1 MKRTIRPSILYFGTP
16 VVVLSTRNADGT
28 DNLAPFSSVFWLGSM
43 AVLGLN
49 TRSKTVE
56 NLRRTGE
63 AVINLPSDREAEAVD
78 RLALTT
84 GVEAVP
90 AYKAARGYRFEGD
103 KFGAA
108 GVTPGPTAVVDAA
121 SVAEFPVHLEA
132 TLADE
137 HPLDKG
143 VSLFVLEVQ
152 RVAVE
157 EDLVAEGSDH
167 RIDPDR
173 WRPLIMSFQQFY
185 GLAPGRVRTSA
196 LASIPEEAYQKEAV
210 R

>member
-1 MKRTIRPSILYFGTP
+1 MKQTIHPSILYFGTP

-28 DNLAPFSSVFWLGSM
+28 ANLAPFSSVFWLGSR

-49 TRSKTVE
+49 TRSQTVK

-63 AVINLPSDREAEAVD
+63 AVINLPSDQEADAVD

-84 GVEAVP
+84 GADPVP
-90 AYKAARGYRFEGD
+90 SYKAARGYRYEGD

-108 GVTPGPTAVVDAA
+108 KVSPGPTACVDVP
-121 SVAEFPVHLEA
+121 SIAEFPVHLEA
-132 TLADE
+132 TLGAE
-137 HPLDKG
+137 HPMDEGL
-143 VSLFVLEVQ
+143 SLFVLEVC

-157 EDLVAEGSDH
+157 QELVAEGSDH

-185 GLAPGRVRTSA
+185 GLAPGRVRSSV
-196 LASIPEEAYQKEAV
+196 LASIPEDAYRKEAV